1 VKRERRMVVDSVVT
15 TRVPNGAVEVEL
27 IDTKGRRLT
36 LYFPRKRLAHDLR
49 DQLAEVMMPTYMRLS
64 Q

>member
-1 VKRERRMVVDSVVT
+1 VKRERRMVIDSVAT

-27 IDTKGRRLT
+27 VDTKGRRLT
-36 LYFPRKRLAHDLR
+36 LYFPRKRLVHDLV
-49 DQLAEVMMPTYMRLS
+49 DQFREVMMPTHMKLS